1 MLSQKQIFWGVAVLI
16 VVILVGVA
24 VGVGVAITMLN
35 SNIEEKT
42 TEQATNNTA
51 SFEVSTAQNGRK
63 FI

>member
-1 MLSQKQIFWGVAVLI
+1 MLSQKQILGCVAILI
-16 VVILVGVA
+16 VVIVVGVA

-35 SNIEEKT
+35 SNKDEKT
-42 TEQATNNTA
+42 TEQGTNNTA